1 MREYMFEYDTI
12 EGFCGTAYVW
22 AKSHADAKRQIREEL
37 KLYGGGHAD
46 VYTDGTLRF
55 DVEVQSPQPRY
66 GGALLCPYA
75 ELVFDKTNVLCFKFV
90 NIL

>member
-22 AKSHADAKRQIREEL
+22 AKTHADAKRQIKEEL

-55 DVEVQSPQPRY
+55 DVEV
-66 GGALLCPYA
+66 
-75 ELVFDKTNVLCFKFV
+75 
-90 NIL
+90 

>member
-37 KLYGGGHAD
+37 KL
-46 VYTDGTLRF
+46 
-55 DVEVQSPQPRY
+55 
-66 GGALLCPYA
+66 
-75 ELVFDKTNVLCFKFV
+75 
-90 NIL
+90 